1 MGYTGGSAQNPTY
14 KSVCGG
20 DGHTEAIRLVFDPKV
35 ISYDQLIKKV
45 LSQASGSTRQKTQYM
60 SAVWAH
66 DEEQAAAAKRAAVEL
81 KKTTVPILASKE
93 TRWYDAEEYHREP
106 PTTAPR
112 PATSPSPCF
121 RSLLA
126 LLPSL
131 LLLNSAHVLCCLA
144 EKYVEKS
151 RGGGAACGRGGGSLS
166 AMLTGFGSL

>member
-93 TRWYDAEEYHREP
+93 TRWYDAEEYHQ
-106 PTTAPR
+106 
-112 PATSPSPCF
+112 
-121 RSLLA
+121 
-126 LLPSL
+126 
-131 LLLNSAHVLCCLA
+131 
-144 EKYVEKS
+144 KYVEKS